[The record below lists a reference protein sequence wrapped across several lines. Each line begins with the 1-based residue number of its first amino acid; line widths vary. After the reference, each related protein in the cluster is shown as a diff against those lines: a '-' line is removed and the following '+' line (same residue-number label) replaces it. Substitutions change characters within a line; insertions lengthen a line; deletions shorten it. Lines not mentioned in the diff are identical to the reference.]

1 MNLEIFIDESD
12 IGNIKLDQKVIFT
25 TDAFPEQKI
34 EANISQIRYTPIEEQ
49 NVIRYQVIASFKNP
63 NEILFPGMTANI
75 DIIIDERNDILKIKN
90 SSLSIKLQGVP
101 KKVKKNNWGSGDG
114 GQSQIRD
121 MIGKMNL
128 SKDQQGKMRS
138 IYPQLGKKKEE
149 LVNKGMPEEKVNKQ
163 VSIFF
168 ETLFVEL
175 LTDEQKNTFFKLKK
189 SSEVKKIYKL
199 IDGQTQ
205 EIRISTG
212 LSAGG
217 FTEILQ
223 GEVKEGDE
231 IISKVIIQ
239 EVEKKALRLF

>member
-1 MNLEIFIDESD
+1 MRD
-12 IGNIKLDQKVIFT
+12 I
-25 TDAFPEQKI
+25 
-34 EANISQIRYTPIEEQ
+34 
-49 NVIRYQVIASFKNP
+49 
-63 NEILFPGMTANI
+63 M
-75 DIIIDERNDILKIKN
+75 
-90 SSLSIKLQGVP
+90 
-101 KKVKKNNWGSGDG
+101 
-114 GQSQIRD
+114 
-121 MIGKMNL
+121 GKMNL
-128 SKDQQGKMRS
+128 SKEQQGKMRS

-149 LVNKGMPEEKVNKQ
+149 LVNKGMPDEKVSKQ

-175 LTDEQKNTFFKLKK
+175 LTDDQKNKFFKLKK

-217 FTEILQ
+217 YTEILQ

-231 IISKVIIQ
+231 IISKVVIK
-239 EVEKKALRLF
+239 EAAKKALRLF